1 MPIDEVFLLTPKQ
14 AFNMIKYYY
23 EDRADIFKSVIK
35 IIEGVLGVKKRYS
48 AEDKNDRSK
57 NETIQKTPALDRM
70 SKDHMEKLRNLKNG
84 RKASN

>member
-1 MPIDEVFLLTPKQ
+1 
-14 AFNMIKYYY
+14 MIKYYY

-35 IIEGVLGVKKRYS
+35 IIEGILGVKKGHS
-48 AEDKNDRSK
+48 TEDKNDRSK

-70 SKDHMEKLRNLKNG
+70 SRDHMEKLRDLKNG